1 MRETPRAPGTSAGS
15 QASAQ
20 TPRPWHP
27 AARTSCV
34 ALASAHTTI
43 ERSADAVASHAAP
56 PCPPAAAAPAM
67 THHRQARP
75 IDRNNADVT
84 LC

>member
-1 MRETPRAPGTSAGS
+1 MIETPGTGSGS

-27 AARTSCV
+27 VARARGS

-56 PCPPAAAAPAM
+56 PCP
-67 THHRQARP
+67 RP
-75 IDRNNADVT
+75 PH
-84 LC
+84 